1 MHSYCLVMHLENE
14 SFRMIAKT
22 FAGLEEVL
30 ADEISG
36 IGGTA
41 VRTLQRAVEF
51 YGTQEVMYKV
61 NYLCRSALRV
71 LKPIAEFDA
80 PDENALY
87 KEVRNIP
94 WENYMDIESTFSID
108 GTTSYSK
115 INHSKYLALKS
126 KDAIVD
132 KFREETGKR
141 PSVDTED
148 ADLRI
153 NVRVFKDRCTV
164 SLDSSGES
172 LHKRGYRLATGPAP
186 LNEVLA
192 AGMILL
198 TGWKGDSNFIDP
210 MCGSGTLPIE
220 AAMLAKN
227 IPAGQHRESYSFQ
240 QWKDYDKACWETI
253 KQEAAEKIKPLEYKV
268 VASDRSGRI
277 LQVAK
282 SNIEQAGL
290 QGAIEVHVD
299 FIDDVTPPEGGG
311 ILVTNPPYGERIK
324 PDDINLLY
332 KSMGDNLKNQFEGYS
347 AWVIS
352 SHLDALKFVGLKPS
366 KKISLNNGQLKCK
379 YMKFEIY
386 AGSRKLKPTI
396 EQHTKGD
403 TEPHDESRVRVKKLR
418 KRIPR

>member
-1 MHSYCLVMHLENE
+1 
-14 SFRMIAKT
+14 MIAKT
-22 FAGLEEVL
+22 FAGLEQVL
-30 ADEISG
+30 SDEITA
-36 IGGTA
+36 IGGQS

-51 YGTQEVMYKV
+51 TGNQELLYKA

-71 LKPIAEFDA
+71 LKPIAEFAA

-87 KEVRNIP
+87 DEVRKIP
-94 WENYMDIESTFSID
+94 WENYMDNTSTFSID

-115 INHSKYLALKS
+115 VNHSKYLALKT

-132 KFREETGKR
+132 KFRDETGNR
-141 PSVDTED
+141 PSVDTDD

-153 NVRVFKDRCTV
+153 NVRMFRDRCTI

-172 LHKRGYRLATGPAP
+172 LHKRGYRQATGPAP

-192 AGMILL
+192 AGMILM
-198 TGWKGDSNFIDP
+198 TGWRGDSNFIDP

-220 AAMLAKN
+220 AAMISKQ

-240 QWKDYDKACWETI
+240 RWKDFDSACWEQI
-253 KQEAAEKIKPLEYKV
+253 KQEAQEKIRPLKYKV
-268 VASDRSGRI
+268 VATDRSGRI

-290 QGAIEVHVD
+290 KGAIEAHVD

-324 PDDINLLY
+324 PDDINMLY
-332 KSMGDNLKNQFEGYS
+332 KSMGDNLKNQFAGYA

-352 SHLDALKFVGLKPS
+352 SHLDALKYIGLKPS
-366 KKISLNNGQLKCK
+366 ARISLNNGQLKCK
-379 YMKFEIY
+379 YMQFEIY
-386 AGSRKLKPTI
+386 EGSKKLKP
-396 EQHTKGD
+396 ESKLD
-403 TEPHDESRVRVKKLR
+403 TESDTEENQSEGMPVKRIR
-418 KRIPR
+418 KRIQR